1 VIVPV
6 DIQTDRLLLT
16 PLTIDT
22 AATAAASMLDVLA
35 DPDLYRFTGGQPPT
49 LAELQ
54 ARYHAQATGSGNADE
69 LWLNWI
75 VRHDVAQ
82 PSAPQ
87 PVGFVQATVTRSTT
101 DTGIAADVAAGVA
114 ADVAWLIGSSWQG
127 RGFAR
132 EAATALCIWLREA
145 GVDRISAHVHPD
157 HSASAAVARAC
168 GMEPTG
174 TFDADGEHVWSWNA
188 GR

>member
-1 VIVPV
+1 MIVPV
-6 DIQTDRLLLT
+6 AISTGRLLLT
-16 PLTIDT
+16 PLTLDT
-22 AATAAASMLDVLA
+22 AAIAAASMLDVLA

-49 LAELQ
+49 LAELES
-54 ARYHAQATGSGNADE
+54 RYCAQATGSGNPDE

-87 PVGFVQATVTRSTT
+87 PVGFVQATVARSTT
-101 DTGIAADVAAGVA
+101 DAGLA
-114 ADVAWLIGSSWQG
+114 ADVAWLIGTEWQG

-132 EAATALCIWLREA
+132 EAAIALCTWLHHA

-174 TFDADGEHVWSWNA
+174 TVDADGEAVWGWNA
-188 GR
+188 ER